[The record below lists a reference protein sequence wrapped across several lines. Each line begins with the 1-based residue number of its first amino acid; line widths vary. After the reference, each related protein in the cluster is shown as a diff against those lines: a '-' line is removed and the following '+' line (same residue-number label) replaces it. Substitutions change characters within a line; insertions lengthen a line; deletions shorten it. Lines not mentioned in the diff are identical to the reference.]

1 MNWSDVDA
9 KVSVVVVIDVGA
21 KKLVGDVQNYVVVI
35 VTSEIHNYFIVFYNY
50 IIQQAYIW
58 YV

>member
-1 MNWSDVDA
+1 MNWSDFDA

-21 KKLVGDVQNYVVVI
+21 NKLVGDVQSYVVVI
-35 VTSEIHNYFIVFYNY
+35 VTSGRHNYFIVFYTY

>member
-9 KVSVVVVIDVGA
+9 KVHVVVVIGVGA
-21 KKLVGDVQNYVVVI
+21 KKLVGDVHNYVVVI

-50 IIQQAYIW
+50 II
-58 YV
+58 

>member
-1 MNWSDVDA
+1 MNWSDVVT
-9 KVSVVVVIDVGA
+9 KVRVVVVIDVGA
-21 KKLVGDVQNYVVVI
+21 NKLVGDVQNYVVVI
-35 VTSEIHNYFIVFYNY
+35 VTSGLHEYFIVFYNY

>member
-1 MNWSDVDA
+1 MNWSDVDT
-9 KVSVVVVIDVGA
+9 KVRVVVVIDVGA
-21 KKLVGDVQNYVVVI
+21 NKLVGDVQNYVVVI
-35 VTSEIHNYFIVFYNY
+35 LTSEIHKYFIVFYNY